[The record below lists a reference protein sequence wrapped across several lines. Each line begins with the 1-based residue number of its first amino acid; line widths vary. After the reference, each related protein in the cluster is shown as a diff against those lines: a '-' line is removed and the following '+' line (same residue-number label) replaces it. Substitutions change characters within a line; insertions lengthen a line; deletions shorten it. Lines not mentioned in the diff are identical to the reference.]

1 MRLRRTLALSGA
13 VALLAVLALPAFGQS
28 LAGGC
33 TATVNGRSPASM
45 TKSDPLLV
53 DADTPITVSGAVAP
67 AGLALPANQATS
79 ELNVYL
85 YTFGFP
91 VPVDNRNETGHSW
104 GGTVEV
110 PSWLTSLASGLYKV
124 EAEATGNP
132 GWTCKADGYVKLG
145 DSGLTAAAAVGAVGV
160 VAGAGAAATSVKP
173 ARGPG
178 GGPSPKRPTS
188 PLDPN
193 DPQGIRPKDPQ
204 QPPRTIDGSN
214 IDKSAALQ
222 ANLGFLLF
230 LLLLFVVALFGLGT

>member
-1 MRLRRTLALSGA
+1 
-13 VALLAVLALPAFGQS
+13 
-28 LAGGC
+28 
-33 TATVNGRSPASM
+33 M

-53 DADTPITVSGAVAP
+53 DADTPITVSGSVAP
-67 AGLALPANQATS
+67 AGLALPAAQATS
-79 ELNVYL
+79 QLDVYL
-85 YTFGFP
+85 YTFGLP
-91 VPVDNRNETGHSW
+91 IPVDNRSETGHSW
-104 GGTVEV
+104 GGSVEV

-178 GGPSPKRPTS
+178 GGGPLPKTPTT

-193 DPQGIRPKDPQ
+193 DPQGVRPKDPQ
-204 QPPRTIDGSN
+204 QPPRGTGTGV
-214 IDKSAALQ
+214 DKSAQLQ
-222 ANLGFLLF
+222 ANLLLLLLMLLLF
-230 LLLLFVVALFGLGT
+230 LFALFSLGT